1 MRLQTVGVY
10 LLATVINL
18 LSCHLLPPERI
29 LKNPN
34 YKFTATFDDS
44 IRDLIEKTLT
54 HHKKLYNLVDFNME
68 PFYPIVKEEY
78 PSNKQ
83 SVMVNMPRPMEGLHD
98 AGPPPFLTKI
108 YDMVDDQRMN
118 DIVSWNRGG
127 QSFVVWDPHAF
138 STNLL
143 PRYFKH
149 NNFSS
154 FVRQLNTYG
163 FRKIDPDIW
172 EFANEGF
179 LRGQRQNLKNIKRRK
194 TPSNS
199 QPISLQAS
207 EPCVE
212 VGKFGM
218 DGEVKRLRRDK
229 QILMMELVRLRQQ
242 QQNTRAHLQAMEM
255 RLQGTEKKQQKMM
268 SFLAKAMQNP
278 DFVQKLVHHG
288 KRKDLEEGIM
298 NKRRRMIDHGEGST
312 VIKDEREEWGMEM
325 SELDALAL
333 EMQGIGKSKRNQEE
347 VINDLDGLDEEFWEE
362 LFNEQFGMIESEG

>member
-1 MRLQTVGVY
+1 
-10 LLATVINL
+10 
-18 LSCHLLPPERI
+18 
-29 LKNPN
+29 
-34 YKFTATFDDS
+34 
-44 IRDLIEKTLT
+44 
-54 HHKKLYNLVDFNME
+54 ME
-68 PFYPIVKEEY
+68 PFYPVVKEEY

-83 SVMVNMPRPMEGLHD
+83 SAIINMPQPMEGLHD
-98 AGPPPFLTKI
+98 VGPPPFLTKI
-108 YDMVDDQRMN
+108 YDMVDDQSI
-118 DIVSWNRGG
+118 DHIVSWSRGG

-138 STNLL
+138 SVNLL

-179 LRGQRQNLKNIKRRK
+179 LRGHRDNLKNIKRRK
-194 TPSNS
+194 THS
-199 QPISLQAS
+199 QQATNQ
-207 EPCVE
+207 PCVE
-212 VGKFGM
+212 VGKFGI
-218 DGEVKRLRRDK
+218 DGEVKHLRRDK
-229 QILMMELVRLRQQ
+229 QILMMELVRLKQQ

-288 KRKDLEEGIM
+288 KRKDLEECSIM
-298 NKRRRMIDHGEGST
+298 NKKRRMIDHGEGSK
-312 VIKDEREEWGMEM
+312 VIKDEPEEWEM

-333 EMQGIGKSKRNQEE
+333 EMQGIGRSKSNQEE
-347 VINDLDGLDEEFWEE
+347 VANFDLDDKELDEEFWEE
-362 LFNEQFGMIESEG
+362 LFTEQFGMIENEGL